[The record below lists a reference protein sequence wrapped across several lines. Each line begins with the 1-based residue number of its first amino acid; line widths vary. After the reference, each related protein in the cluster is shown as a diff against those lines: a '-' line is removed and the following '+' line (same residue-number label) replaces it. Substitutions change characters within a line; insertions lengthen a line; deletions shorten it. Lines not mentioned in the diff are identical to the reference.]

1 MRTPL
6 DLFGKR
12 IIQQSRSNLTKSKK
26 NVSGS
31 LYSSLS
37 YKLKE
42 SQSGNSFYLEF
53 FQEDYGKF
61 VDQGVRGKTSSTKA
75 PKSPFRF
82 GSGSGKKGGLT
93 NGIEAWV
100 KARRFQ
106 FQDRKTKKFLSY
118 KSTAFLIIRS
128 IWNKG
133 IAPTNF
139 FSKPFENEFNKLPD
153 ELVNRYGLELEKFF
167 KFTT

>member
-6 DLFGKR
+6 ESFSKR
-12 IIQQSRSNLTKSKK
+12 IIQQSRSNLTKAKK

-42 SQSGNSFYLEF
+42 SKSNNSFYLEF

-61 VDQGVRGKTSSTKA
+61 VDQGVQGKTSSAKA

-93 NGIEAWV
+93 NGIETWV

-118 KSTAFLIIRS
+118 KQTAFLIIRS
-128 IWNKG
+128 IWHKG

-139 FSKPFENEFNKLPD
+139 FSKPFENEFKKLPD
-153 ELVNRYGLELEKFF
+153 ELVKRYGLEIDKFF
-167 KFTT
+167 KFVT